1 MQPTICCCC
10 CGICEVC
17 GVVVVQA
24 IEADGKYSIAW
35 DNLGCVGGGTVDGK
49 EYTKK
54 ECYEKVHADVLYSQ
68 PHMAW
73 LSHTLALAGELGG
86 FTISMQCQRQ

>member
-1 MQPTICCCC
+1 M
-10 CGICEVC
+10 VA
-17 GVVVVQA
+17 QA
-24 IEADGKYSIAW
+24 VEADGKHSKAWYS
-35 DNLGCVGGGTVDGK
+35 LGCVGGGTVDGK